1 MKRNDLK
8 YIYLASPWSP
18 MGGGMYKIAD
28 YLMQSQAE
36 DSGAADL
43 RPLESRGAGSAIF
56 SPVFLALALIK
67 ILMGRLSG
75 RLVGVHVNM
84 AERLSLFRKGI
95 IVLFAKSMGVP
106 VVLHLHAAQLHH
118 GYHAVPRL
126 LQRLIRLVFLQANSV
141 IVLGTQAQQFIIEE
155 MGVPSQRVKLV
166 TNGVPISH
174 EPRRTFNA
182 DEPFNILFLGN
193 LSERKGVSD
202 LLKALASSELMARQG
217 KWRARFAGGGDVA
230 HYQALAESLGIAD
243 RVELLGWADQALAT
257 KLVANADVV
266 ILPSYDEGLPLTIL
280 EALAKGV
287 AVITTPV
294 GEIPTVLTPDVD
306 ALFVNPGDVSA
317 IAQALLRLMDEP
329 ALRVKLEQAGF
340 EVYRQKFSMDVFF
353 KAIAR
358 IHQQQ
363 FGYCAML
370 RQSGNA
376 SL

>member
-28 YLMQSQAE
+28 YLIQSQAE
-36 DSGAADL
+36 GLGAANL
-43 RPLESRGAGSAIF
+43 RPLESRGAGSAVF

-75 RLVGVHVNM
+75 QLVGVHVNM
-84 AERLSLFRKGI
+84 AERLSLLRKGI

-118 GYHAVPRL
+118 GYHAVPSL
-126 LQRLIRLVFLQANSV
+126 LQRLIRLVFLHADSV
-141 IVLGTQAQQFIIEE
+141 IVLGTQAQQFIVEE
-155 MGVPSQRVKLV
+155 MGVPAQRVDLV
-166 TNGVPISH
+166 TNGVPISS

-182 DEPFNILFLGN
+182 NEPFNVLFLGN

-202 LLKALASSELMARQG
+202 LLKALATPGLMARQG
-217 KWRARFAGGGDVA
+217 KWLARFAGGGDVA
-230 HYQALAESLGIAD
+230 HYQALADALGIAD
-243 RVELLGWADQALAT
+243 RVEWLGWADQALAT

-287 AVITTPV
+287 AVIATPV

-306 ALFVNPGDVSA
+306 ALLVNPGDVSA

-353 KAIAR
+353 KAIAH

-363 FGYCAML
+363 FGCCATL
-370 RQSGNA
+370 RQPGSA